1 VSKVGCWR
9 DEAACCDVVTAQYD
23 PFFADTA
30 ELQAE
35 ALAICATCMVRDD
48 CLTFAVRTGQQYG
61 IWGGQPQQIVR
72 RLIALE
78 RAGRPHSRR
87 ASASH
92 PRPARPT
99 ANAAIASRSRTPTTP
114 RTAIA
119 AAEPACARPNPSEP
133 RKEVARMWRN
143 RDRYPEHNYVPD
155 TFWLIVAVVLF
166 AACGLVWLIGQV
178 AAILFGPHHEHLP
191 VRLVDMLGVLLR
203 LPGTWDDPAQ
213 AWPPS
218 SQPLLPGPI
227 GMYAAAIL
235 TFWIPAIL
243 YGLLVRLLSPRVRR
257 RRNQRGARWASWWQ
271 LRRLLVLGPR
281 RGRIILGRRD
291 RLRDRL
297 LGRLYLAVEQCHSVL
312 AFGPPGSFKTHGLVI
327 PAILEWQGNLVTTS
341 IKPDVLRATC
351 AHRAN
356 LGAVWVYDPLGLSG
370 VPGARWTPLAHC
382 TTYTDARRIGRML
395 ADAADIH
402 GHRAE
407 DANYW
412 QLLGAKL
419 LSVLLFAA
427 AGTGRSMADVARW
440 VDVQDVDDVATALM
454 EIGNQQAL
462 DAWAACTS
470 RPDNTMGSVY
480 GTAETLLDVY
490 GDPVIAASAEG
501 CDLDIDELLTG
512 ANNTLYLYAPAS
524 EQERLR
530 PLFELL
536 VSVVIYKAEQ
546 LAAAQPGGMLDP
558 RLFVCLDEAG
568 NCAAI
573 KKLPQ
578 LATTGRG
585 QGIQLLTIWHDE
597 AQLQHRYGHRAA
609 TVLNGHRAKLLLSGQ
624 ADPASL
630 ELASKLVGDEAVTQT
645 SETTGGDGRAS
656 LTESTAYRRLLPP
669 EALRQLKPRRALL
682 VYGHLPPVRIRLRP
696 WFRSRRLVSLAMAVD
711 AAVPHPA
718 MAVDDLAPVQPLHQ
732 AGEDGEVAA

>member
-1 VSKVGCWR
+1 
-9 DEAACCDVVTAQYD
+9 
-23 PFFADTA
+23 
-30 ELQAE
+30 
-35 ALAICATCMVRDD
+35 
-48 CLTFAVRTGQQYG
+48 
-61 IWGGQPQQIVR
+61 
-72 RLIALE
+72 
-78 RAGRPHSRR
+78 
-87 ASASH
+87 
-92 PRPARPT
+92 
-99 ANAAIASRSRTPTTP
+99 
-114 RTAIA
+114 
-119 AAEPACARPNPSEP
+119 
-133 RKEVARMWRN
+133 
-143 RDRYPEHNYVPD
+143 
-155 TFWLIVAVVLF
+155 
-166 AACGLVWLIGQV
+166 
-178 AAILFGPHHEHLP
+178 
-191 VRLVDMLGVLLR
+191 
-203 LPGTWDDPAQ
+203 
-213 AWPPS
+213 
-218 SQPLLPGPI
+218 
-227 GMYAAAIL
+227 MYAAATL
-235 TFWIPAIL
+235 TFWLPAL
-243 YGLLVRLLSPRVRR
+243 TYGLLVRLLSPRARR
-257 RRNQRGARWASWWQ
+257 QRKQRGARWAGLWQ

-291 RLRDRL
+291 RIRDRL

-351 AHRAN
+351 AHRAS

-382 TTYTDARRIGRML
+382 TTYSDARRIGRML
-395 ADAADIH
+395 ADAADIG

-490 GDPVIAASAEG
+490 GDPTIAASADG
-501 CDLDIDELLTG
+501 CDLDLDELLTG

-536 VSVVIYKAEQ
+536 VSVVIFKAEQ
-546 LAAAQPGGMLDP
+546 LAAAQPDGMLDP

-597 AQLQHRYGHRAA
+597 AQLQHRYGHRAS

-656 LTESTAYRRLLPP
+656 TTESTAYRRLLPP

-696 WFRSRRLVSLAMAVD
+696 WFRSRRLVTLAMAVD
-711 AAVPHPA
+711 AVVPHPA
-718 MAVDDLAPVQPLHQ
+718 MQMDDLASVEMLRPTDE
-732 AGEDGEVAA
+732 GEAAA

>member
-1 VSKVGCWR
+1 M
-9 DEAACCDVVTAQYD
+9 
-23 PFFADTA
+23 P
-30 ELQAE
+30 
-35 ALAICATCMVRDD
+35 
-48 CLTFAVRTGQQYG
+48 
-61 IWGGQPQQIVR
+61 
-72 RLIALE
+72 
-78 RAGRPHSRR
+78 
-87 ASASH
+87 
-92 PRPARPT
+92 
-99 ANAAIASRSRTPTTP
+99 
-114 RTAIA
+114 
-119 AAEPACARPNPSEP
+119 
-133 RKEVARMWRN
+133 
-143 RDRYPEHNYVPD
+143 
-155 TFWLIVAVVLF
+155 
-166 AACGLVWLIGQV
+166 
-178 AAILFGPHHEHLP
+178 
-191 VRLVDMLGVLLR
+191 
-203 LPGTWDDPAQ
+203 
-213 AWPPS
+213 
-218 SQPLLPGPI
+218 
-227 GMYAAAIL
+227 
-235 TFWIPAIL
+235 
-243 YGLLVRLLSPRVRR
+243 
-257 RRNQRGARWASWWQ
+257 
-271 LRRLLVLGPR
+271 LGPR
-281 RGRIILGRRD
+281 
-291 RLRDRL
+291 LRAARVVQD
-297 LGRLYLAVEQCHSVL
+297 
-312 AFGPPGSFKTHGLVI
+312 HGLVI

-356 LGAVWVYDPLGLSG
+356 LGAVWVYDPLALAG
-370 VPGARWTPLAHC
+370 VPGASWTPLAHC
-382 TTYTDARRIGRML
+382 HTYADARRIGRML
-395 ADAADIH
+395 ADAAEVH

-427 AGTGRSMADVARW
+427 AGTGRGMADVARW
-440 VDVQDVDDVATALM
+440 VDIQDVDDVAQALM

-480 GTAETLLDVY
+480 GTAETLLDVF
-490 GDPVIAASAEG
+490 GDPQIAASADG

-536 VSVVIYKAEQ
+536 VSVVIYKAEE
-546 LAAAQPGGMLDP
+546 LAAAQPDGMLDP

-578 LATTGRG
+578 LATRGRG
-585 QGIQLLTIWHDE
+585 QGIQPLTIWHDE
-597 AQLQHRYGHRAA
+597 AQLQHRYGQRAS
-609 TVLNGHRAKLLLSGQ
+609 TVLNGHRAKLLLNGQ

-696 WFRSRRLVSLAMAVD
+696 WFRSRHLVTLAMAVD
-711 AAVPHPA
+711 AAVPSHGRRRPGHRRSA
-718 MAVDDLAPVQPLHQ
+718 AADRRGRGRRLMQPLQHPEGNGTRPASPARRPATPAPGPPRPA
-732 AGEDGEVAA
+732 AGGVSRLDRVTLQLGVAVACVIAVCSLSVAGFPGQ

>member
-1 VSKVGCWR
+1 
-9 DEAACCDVVTAQYD
+9 
-23 PFFADTA
+23 
-30 ELQAE
+30 
-35 ALAICATCMVRDD
+35 
-48 CLTFAVRTGQQYG
+48 
-61 IWGGQPQQIVR
+61 
-72 RLIALE
+72 
-78 RAGRPHSRR
+78 
-87 ASASH
+87 
-92 PRPARPT
+92 
-99 ANAAIASRSRTPTTP
+99 
-114 RTAIA
+114 
-119 AAEPACARPNPSEP
+119 
-133 RKEVARMWRN
+133 
-143 RDRYPEHNYVPD
+143 
-155 TFWLIVAVVLF
+155 
-166 AACGLVWLIGQV
+166 
-178 AAILFGPHHEHLP
+178 
-191 VRLVDMLGVLLR
+191 
-203 LPGTWDDPAQ
+203 
-213 AWPPS
+213 
-218 SQPLLPGPI
+218 
-227 GMYAAAIL
+227 
-235 TFWIPAIL
+235 
-243 YGLLVRLLSPRVRR
+243 
-257 RRNQRGARWASWWQ
+257 
-271 LRRLLVLGPR
+271 
-281 RGRIILGRRD
+281 
-291 RLRDRL
+291 
-297 LGRLYLAVEQCHSVL
+297 
-312 AFGPPGSFKTHGLVI
+312 
-327 PAILEWQGNLVTTS
+327 
-341 IKPDVLRATC
+341 
-351 AHRAN
+351 
-356 LGAVWVYDPLGLSG
+356 
-370 VPGARWTPLAHC
+370 
-382 TTYTDARRIGRML
+382 ML
-395 ADAADIH
+395 ADAADIG

-427 AGTGRSMADVARW
+427 AGTGRTMADVARW
-440 VDVQDVDDVATALM
+440 VDIQDVDDVAQALM

-490 GDPVIAASAEG
+490 GDPQIAASAEG

-536 VSVVIYKAEQ
+536 VSVVIHKAEQ

-597 AQLQHRYGHRAA
+597 AQLQHRYGHRAS

-630 ELASKLVGDEAVTQT
+630 ELASKLVGDEAVAQT

-656 LTESTAYRRLLPP
+656 LTESIAYRRLLPP

-696 WFRSRRLVSLAMAVD
+696 WFRSRRLVILAMAVD

-718 MAVDDLAPVQPLHQ
+718 MQVDDLAPVEVLRPTRARLLPDAAPPRPRGQRHQASQPRPEDRHLAVRTSPSGRWRGVPAGPSHPAAGGGRGRGDRPLLLCGLGYLPIRPGRPGRVQLVAGGRGPRGGRWASHLRHVPHRQPLPPRRQGRGLRLAARHLRHPGLHRRQ
-732 AGEDGEVAA
+732 RRPCSPQPGRPGYRRRHPPGRAGHAGRPQR

>member
-1 VSKVGCWR
+1 MRHDR
-9 DEAACCDVVTAQYD
+9 DPY
-23 PFFADTA
+23 
-30 ELQAE
+30 
-35 ALAICATCMVRDD
+35 RDH
-48 CLTFAVRTGQQYG
+48 Q
-61 IWGGQPQQIVR
+61 
-72 RLIALE
+72 
-78 RAGRPHSRR
+78 
-87 ASASH
+87 
-92 PRPARPT
+92 
-99 ANAAIASRSRTPTTP
+99 
-114 RTAIA
+114 
-119 AAEPACARPNPSEP
+119 
-133 RKEVARMWRN
+133 
-143 RDRYPEHNYVPD
+143 YVPD
-155 TFWLIVAVVLF
+155 TFWLVVAALLF

-178 AAILFGPHHEHLP
+178 AAILFGAHEHLP

-203 LPGTWDDPAQ
+203 LPGTWDDPAR

-227 GMYAAAIL
+227 GMYAAAVL
-235 TFWIPAIL
+235 TFWIPAFL
-243 YGLLVRLLSPRVRR
+243 YGLLIRLLSPRARR
-257 RRNQRGARWASWWQ
+257 QRKQRGARWASLWQ

-281 RGRIILGRRD
+281 QGRIILGRRD

-370 VPGARWTPLAHC
+370 VPGAWWTPLAHC
-382 TTYTDARRIGRML
+382 RSYADARRVGRML
-395 ADAADIH
+395 ADAAEVQ

-440 VDVQDVDDVATALM
+440 VDVQDVDDVAQALM

-490 GDPVIAASAEG
+490 GDPTVAASAEG

-530 PLFELL
+530 PMFELL
-536 VSVVIYKAEQ
+536 VSVVVYKAEE
-546 LAAAQPGGMLDP
+546 LAAAQPDGMLDP
-558 RLFVCLDEAG
+558 RLFLCLDEAG

-597 AQLQHRYGHRAA
+597 AQLQHRYGHRAS

-630 ELASKLVGDEAVTQT
+630 ELASKLVGDEALVQT

-682 VYGHLPPVRIRLRP
+682 VYGHLPAVRIRLRP

-718 MAVDDLAPVQPLHQ
+718 MQVDDDLAPIRPLRP

>member
-1 VSKVGCWR
+1 
-9 DEAACCDVVTAQYD
+9 
-23 PFFADTA
+23 
-30 ELQAE
+30 
-35 ALAICATCMVRDD
+35 M
-48 CLTFAVRTGQQYG
+48 
-61 IWGGQPQQIVR
+61 
-72 RLIALE
+72 
-78 RAGRPHSRR
+78 
-87 ASASH
+87 
-92 PRPARPT
+92 
-99 ANAAIASRSRTPTTP
+99 
-114 RTAIA
+114 
-119 AAEPACARPNPSEP
+119 
-133 RKEVARMWRN
+133 
-143 RDRYPEHNYVPD
+143 
-155 TFWLIVAVVLF
+155 
-166 AACGLVWLIGQV
+166 
-178 AAILFGPHHEHLP
+178 
-191 VRLVDMLGVLLR
+191 
-203 LPGTWDDPAQ
+203 
-213 AWPPS
+213 
-218 SQPLLPGPI
+218 
-227 GMYAAAIL
+227 
-235 TFWIPAIL
+235 
-243 YGLLVRLLSPRVRR
+243 
-257 RRNQRGARWASWWQ
+257 
-271 LRRLLVLGPR
+271 
-281 RGRIILGRRD
+281 
-291 RLRDRL
+291 
-297 LGRLYLAVEQCHSVL
+297 L

-370 VPGARWTPLAHC
+370 VPGARWTPLAYCHG
-382 TTYTDARRIGRML
+382 YADARRIGRML
-395 ADAADIH
+395 AEAADVQ
-402 GHRAE
+402 GHKAD

-440 VDVQDVDDVATALM
+440 VDVQDVDDVATSPDGDRQPTGPGRLGGLHQPPRQHHGRRSTAPPRPSS
-454 EIGNQQAL
+454 
-462 DAWAACTS
+462 TS
-470 RPDNTMGSVY
+470 
-480 GTAETLLDVY
+480 TATRSS
-490 GDPVIAASAEG
+490 PQSAEG
-501 CDLDIDELLTG
+501 CDLDLDELLTG

-536 VSVVIYKAEQ
+536 VSVVIFKAEQ
-546 LAAAQPGGMLDP
+546 LAAAQPDGMLDP

-585 QGIQLLTIWHDE
+585 QGIQLLTVWHDE
-597 AQLQHRYGHRAA
+597 AQLQHRYGHRAS

-696 WFRSRRLVSLAMAVD
+696 WFRSRRLVTLAMAVD

-718 MAVDDLAPVQPLHQ
+718 MAVDDLAPIQPLRP
-732 AGEDGEVAA
+732 AGDDGEVAA